1 MLVSITKSY
10 YNDLKKE
17 ISVKKAILTLC
28 IFTSLLV
35 AENQEKQ
42 ETCQNGK
49 ECYEASIFAEAMKLD
64 IMAANFAIESCD
76 KFDYSAGCRLLGH
89 YYEIGFGLKQ
99 DEQQAALYHA
109 RSCLAKDALGCN
121 NLGWTLYEK
130 EKYSEALSYANQAC
144 NMDVGASCRLLGLL
158 YFKGWGVRQSDKTS
172 YEFMLKGCKLQDN
185 TSCLLTAGYYADG
198 IGVQRNLQKA
208 REYAG
213 KSCDMGLQEGC
224 DYYKEFNDTLKK
236 LGKN

>member
-1 MLVSITKSY
+1 MKRLF
-10 YNDLKKE
+10 
-17 ISVKKAILTLC
+17 LTLC

-49 ECYEASIFAEAMKLD
+49 ECYEASIFAETMKLD
-64 IMAANFAIESCD
+64 IIAANLAIESCD
-76 KFDYSAGCRLLGH
+76 KFDYAAGCRILG
-89 YYEIGFGLKQ
+89 YYYNIGFGVKQ
-99 DEQQAALYHA
+99 DEKQATLYYA
-109 RSCLAKDALGCN
+109 RSCLAKDAPGCN
-121 NLGWTLYEK
+121 NLAWMLYEE
-130 EKYSEALSYANQAC
+130 EKYSQALSYANQAC
-144 NMDVGASCRLLGLL
+144 DMDEGRSCRLLGLL
-158 YFKGWGVRQSDKTS
+158 YIQGLGVRQSDKTS

-224 DYYKEFNDTLKK
+224 DYYKEFNDILKK